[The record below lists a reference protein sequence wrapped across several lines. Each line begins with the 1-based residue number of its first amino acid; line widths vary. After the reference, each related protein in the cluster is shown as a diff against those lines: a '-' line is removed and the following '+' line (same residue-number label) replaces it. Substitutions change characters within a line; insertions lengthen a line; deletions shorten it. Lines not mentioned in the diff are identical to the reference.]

1 MSSALNSAR
10 WAAIMLGLCLW
21 MAAPAHASLLWSW
34 SYTGAGIAAGGTL
47 TTTDTADAQG
57 FFQITGITGT
67 RNGQTITGLQPAG
80 TAIPGND
87 GFPVDNLIRASGPQ
101 LTGNGFGFAITDG
114 TFANPFFADF
124 ILPAGTLE
132 FFSAPPFTSAIGTE
146 DSELPVTFTAT
157 VPEPAGACLAAA
169 MLVGLAVTRRSRRE
183 SRQTPNG
190 SRSNV

>member
-1 MSSALNSAR
+1 MSSALKSAR
-10 WAAIMLGLCLW
+10 CAAIIFGLCLW
-21 MAAPAHASLLWSW
+21 LAAPAQASLLWNW

-47 TTTDTADAQG
+47 TTTDTANAQG

-67 RNGQTITGLQPAG
+67 RNGQTITALQPTG

-101 LTGNGFGFAITDG
+101 LTGNGFGFAIADG

-124 ILPAGTLE
+124 ISPAGTLE
-132 FFSAPPFTSAIGTE
+132 FFSAPPFTTTIGPE

-157 VPEPAGACLAAA
+157 VPEPAGVCLAAT
-169 MLVGLAVTRRSRRE
+169 MFVGLVATRRSRRAAGVA
-183 SRQTPNG
+183 PNG
-190 SRSNV
+190 NRSNV